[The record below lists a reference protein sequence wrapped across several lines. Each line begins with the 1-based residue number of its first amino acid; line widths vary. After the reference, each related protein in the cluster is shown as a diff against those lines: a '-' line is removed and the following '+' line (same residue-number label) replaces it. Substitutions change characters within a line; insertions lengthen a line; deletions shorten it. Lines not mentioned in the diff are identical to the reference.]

1 MTCTERTT
9 NFNIVNLTLYI
20 LGGNPETHR
29 KDQDNTTT
37 TTTILTL
44 SNIHFLVDGLDTLL
58 VTNLDGEKR
67 SKVIQLRNE
76 LTSYINSVFD
86 DYS

>member
-1 MTCTERTT
+1 MDT
-9 NFNIVNLTLYI
+9 NSDTR
-20 LGGNPETHR
+20 R
-29 KDQDNTTT
+29 KDQDNSTTTTT

-44 SNIHFLVDGLDTLL
+44 SNIQFLVEGLDTLL

-67 SKVIQLRNE
+67 SKVIELRNE
-76 LTSYINSVFD
+76 LTNYINSVFD

>member
-20 LGGNPETHR
+20 LGGNPETRR